1 MIERA
6 TGSGRHEPE
15 RDGGPVA
22 DLDALSAP
30 DHRAFADHAYQ
41 VIVGRPPTAAERD
54 RMLGALLRGDAKTWL
69 LGSLRYGVEGRA
81 RGVAIAGLR
90 HRYLAQRLFRVPI
103 AGPLFEWVN
112 AVARLP
118 NALRHFRALHQVD
131 AEAEW
136 RTRESGRAALLQL
149 EDRIER
155 LTGEIDSLRRA
166 HETLAAQESA
176 VRDRIDRMSSELG
189 DARSMLVESGL
200 RLDETRAD
208 LAETRGDLDRAHA
221 GVDDLRARLGA
232 ISPPELHET
241 LELREAPLADLAKE
255 RAGIPPATPIGTL
268 SPHARYT
275 LFESVFYE
283 SPAVAAKQ
291 RVYVP
296 YLDRELADRLPF
308 LDLGCGR
315 GEFLRILREERIESV
330 GVDVNP
336 IGLEALRA
344 DGFDVAEQD
353 LLRFLESDNRLYCG
367 AAVLQVV
374 EHLTS
379 DQIERMLAL
388 VAQRLA
394 PGAVLIVETPN
405 PLSFFALG
413 VFHTDPTHVT
423 PLPPERMRYSIE
435 ASGFEDART
444 LFQARIPAGQF
455 AGPDARAYYA
465 DYAII
470 ARKPAA

>member
-1 MIERA
+1 
-6 TGSGRHEPE
+6 
-15 RDGGPVA
+15 
-22 DLDALSAP
+22 
-30 DHRAFADHAYQ
+30 
-41 VIVGRPPTAAERD
+41 
-54 RMLGALLRGDAKTWL
+54 
-69 LGSLRYGVEGRA
+69 
-81 RGVAIAGLR
+81 
-90 HRYLAQRLFRVPI
+90 
-103 AGPLFEWVN
+103 
-112 AVARLP
+112 
-118 NALRHFRALHQVD
+118 
-131 AEAEW
+131 
-136 RTRESGRAALLQL
+136 
-149 EDRIER
+149 
-155 LTGEIDSLRRA
+155 LRRA
-166 HETLAAQESA
+166 HESLAAQESVA
-176 VRDRIDRMSSELG
+176 RDRVDRMSSELG
-189 DARSMLVESGL
+189 DARSMLAESGV
-200 RLDETRAD
+200 RLDETRASLD
-208 LAETRGDLDRAHA
+208 QTNASLAEARVRLDQAQSGLRSARADLDRALA
-221 GVDDLRARLGA
+221 DVVDLRAKLGA
-232 ISPPELHET
+232 ISPPELHAT

-268 SPHARYT
+268 SSHARYT

-344 DGFDVAEQD
+344 DGFEVVEQD
-353 LLRFLESDNRLYCG
+353 LLRFLESDDRLYCG